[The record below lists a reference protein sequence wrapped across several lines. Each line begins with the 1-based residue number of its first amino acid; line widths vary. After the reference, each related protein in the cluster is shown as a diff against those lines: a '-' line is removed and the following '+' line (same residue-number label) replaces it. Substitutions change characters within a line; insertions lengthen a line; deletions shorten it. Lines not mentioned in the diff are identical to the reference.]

1 MRELADARSEA
12 RRLLSEQGERALL
25 HLSDAM
31 ADAMRSGNN
40 DAADRFER
48 ILVHAE
54 HELDGKPIPR
64 SRLALWRGA
73 ASAMTSAWPN
83 S

>member
-12 RRLLSEQGERALL
+12 RRLLTEHGERALL
-25 HLSDAM
+25 QLSDRKAS
-31 ADAMRSGNN
+31 AMRSG
-40 DAADRFER
+40 DHRTADRCDR
-48 ILVHAE
+48 ILAHAE
-54 HELDGKPIPR
+54 QELDGKPIPR

-73 ASAMTSAWPN
+73 ASAMSFAWPT